1 MRVGQ
6 YPGLF
11 CAELTHNS
19 WTEAGRGRT
28 VRGRSPSRSAR
39 ETKEW
44 SPRRCNAGGSRNSP
58 ARLQVTKPGGKG
70 VQARHRQTRG
80 CFMQPATPEPYS
92 ASSKAP
98 WPPVAVPGQPGAR
111 LCDAETGSATAV
123 GAEHARGAEAT
134 PAPSGPE
141 SMPDT
146 EPTAGADLLD
156 ELRCQL
162 ARFVVLPSEQALDAV
177 TLWVAATHLQP
188 AWQHAPRLAVVGPA
202 KRCGKSRLLDVLTET
217 VHEPMLTI
225 NTTPAAVFRSITE
238 EPPTLLVDEADTIF
252 GTPKQAEKNEEM
264 RGLLNAGHQRNRYV
278 TRVVGNDHTPHRF
291 ATFAMAALAGIG
303 DLPDTIMDRAV
314 VTRMRRR
321 AEGETVK
328 PFRSRRDTP
337 ALHDLRT
344 RIARWARSLLDEAAN
359 LEPEMPVEDRAADTW
374 EPLVIVADL
383 AGGSWPRRAR
393 TACTHMVAAEAA
405 AEEDHPSGAR
415 ILADIRRIF
424 FAQREVDSLSTEEVL
439 HHLRQDP
446 ESPWAEWGR
455 NGLTARDLGAMLREF
470 DIKSGNVRVADGT
483 QRKGYMRN
491 KFLDAWRRYC
501 PTVHPVETTPG
512 DG

>member
-1 MRVGQ
+1 
-6 YPGLF
+6 
-11 CAELTHNS
+11 
-19 WTEAGRGRT
+19 
-28 VRGRSPSRSAR
+28 
-39 ETKEW
+39 
-44 SPRRCNAGGSRNSP
+44 
-58 ARLQVTKPGGKG
+58 
-70 VQARHRQTRG
+70 
-80 CFMQPATPEPYS
+80 MQPTTPEPYS
-92 ASSKAP
+92 APGKAV
-98 WPPVAVPGQPGAR
+98 WPTVAVPGRPGPAPGA
-111 LCDAETGSATAV
+111 A
-123 GAEHARGAEAT
+123 
-134 PAPSGPE
+134 PAADGRA
-141 SMPDT
+141 PDT
-146 EPTAGADLLD
+146 VPVYQPAGEMVPDPEPTYGSELLN
-156 ELRCQL
+156 ELRAQV
-162 ARFVVLPSEQALDAV
+162 ARFVILPSQQTLDAV

-278 TRVVGNDHTPHRF
+278 TRVVGNDHTPHKF

-303 DLPDTIMDRAV
+303 DLPDTIMDRSV
-314 VTRMRRR
+314 VIRMRRR
-321 AEGETVK
+321 AEGEHVK
-328 PFRSRRDTP
+328 PFRSRRDIP
-337 ALHDLRT
+337 ALHDLRD
-344 RIARWARSLLDEAAN
+344 RIAAWARPLLDEAAD

-383 AGGSWPRRAR
+383 AAGCWPRLARA
-393 TACTHMVAAEAA
+393 ACAQMVTDEAQ
-405 AEEDHPSGAR
+405 AEEDHPNGAR
-415 ILADIRRIF
+415 ILADIRRVF
-424 FAQREVDSLSTEEVL
+424 VAQREVDSLSTDELL

-455 NGLTARDLGAMLREF
+455 SGLTARALGGMLRDF
-470 DIKSGNVRVADGT
+470 GIKSGNVRLADGT

-501 PTVHPVETTPG
+501 PTVHSVNAEPTAPASG
-512 DG
+512 

>member
-1 MRVGQ
+1 
-6 YPGLF
+6 
-11 CAELTHNS
+11 
-19 WTEAGRGRT
+19 
-28 VRGRSPSRSAR
+28 
-39 ETKEW
+39 
-44 SPRRCNAGGSRNSP
+44 
-58 ARLQVTKPGGKG
+58 
-70 VQARHRQTRG
+70 
-80 CFMQPATPEPYS
+80 MQPTTPEPYS
-92 ASSKAP
+92 APGKAA
-98 WPPVAVPGQPGAR
+98 WPTVAVPGHAPEAAPAADEQAPETAPVDQP
-111 LCDAETGSATAV
+111 AEEAV
-123 GAEHARGAEAT
+123 
-134 PAPSGPE
+134 
-141 SMPDT
+141 PDP
-146 EPTAGADLLD
+146 EPTYGSELLN
-156 ELRCQL
+156 ELRAQI
-162 ARFVVLPSEQALDAV
+162 ARFVILPSQQALDAV

-225 NTTPAAVFRSITE
+225 NTTPAAIFRSITD

-303 DLPDTIMDRAV
+303 DLPDTIMDRSV
-314 VTRMRRR
+314 VIRMRRR
-321 AEGETVK
+321 AEGESVK

-337 ALHDLRT
+337 ALHDLRDH
-344 RIARWARSLLDEAAN
+344 IAAWARPLLDEAAD

-383 AGGSWPRRAR
+383 AAGPWPRLAR
-393 TACTHMVAAEAA
+393 TACAQMVAAEAA
-405 AEEDHPSGAR
+405 AEEDHPSSAR
-415 ILADIRRIF
+415 ILADIRRVF
-424 FAQREVDSLSTEEVL
+424 VAQREVDSLSTDELL

-455 NGLTARDLGAMLREF
+455 SGLTARDLGSMLRGF
-470 DIKSGNVRVADGT
+470 DIKSGNIRLADGT
-483 QRKGYMRN
+483 QRKGYTRN

-501 PTVHPVETTPG
+501 PTVHPVDTEPARSRG
-512 DG
+512 